1 MRFLV
6 LGLVFCLTVAST
18 AFAEIKIGALFSV
31 SGPASFLGLPEK
43 QTAEM
48 LVEELNK
55 KGGINGEKIK
65 LVVYDT
71 RGVDAEARKK
81 FMRLIQK
88 DKVLAVIGP
97 STSGETLALK
107 AEAEKRKIPLISC
120 AASRRIVLPVA
131 KYVFKTPQSDY
142 HAVEKIYDYMLK
154 NGEKKV
160 GILSDSNG
168 FGASGR
174 VALIE
179 MAKKMGITIV
189 ADEKYK
195 GSDKD
200 MSAQLSKISKENP
213 DAIIVWG
220 AGSPPAIVAKNIK
233 QLGIKT
239 QVFMSH
245 GVASKRFISLAGD
258 AANGI
263 IIPAGRLIVADQL
276 PKGDKYKALLETYA
290 KDYQSRYNAPVS
302 TFGGH
307 AYDAISILAEGIK
320 KGGKDRAKIVEAI
333 ENLKNFNGTAGTFNF
348 SKEDHNGL
356 TKDAFVMVKIVNGNW
371 ELIK

>member
-1 MRFLV
+1 MKKVLLCISILLV
-6 LGLVFCLTVAST
+6 AGLAL
-18 AFAEIKIGALFSV
+18 AEIKIGALFSV
-31 SGPASFLGLPEK
+31 TGPASFLGLPEK

-48 LVEELNK
+48 LVEKINAN
-55 KGGINGEKIK
+55 GGINGEKIK
-65 LVVYDT
+65 LIVYDT
-71 RGVDAEARKK
+71 RGIDAEARKK
-81 FMRLIQK
+81 FMRLVQK

-107 AEAEKRKIPLISC
+107 TEAEKRKVPLISC
-120 AASRRIVLPVA
+120 AASRRIVVPVA

-142 HAVEKIYDYMLK
+142 HAAEKIYDYMIAK
-154 NGEKKV
+154 GQKKI
-160 GILSDSNG
+160 GLLTDSNG

-179 MAKKMGITIV
+179 LAKKMGLEIV

-200 MSAQLSKISKENP
+200 MSSQIAKIKKANP

-233 QLGIKT
+233 QLGIKS
-239 QVFMSH
+239 QVYMSH
-245 GVASKRFISLAGD
+245 GVASKKFISLAGD

-263 IIPAGRLIVADQL
+263 ILPAGRLIIANQL
-276 PKGDKYKALLETYA
+276 PSNDKFKPLLEKYA
-290 KDYQSRYNAPVS
+290 KEYQDKFKSPVS

-307 AYDAISILAEGIK
+307 AYDAFTILIEGIK
-320 KGGKDRAKIVEAI
+320 KAGKNREKIVNVI
-333 ENLKNFNGTAGTFNF
+333 ENLKNFNGTAGTFSF
-348 SKEDHNGL
+348 SPEDHNGL

>member
-1 MRFLV
+1 MKKLLV
-6 LGLVFCLTVAST
+6 CVSVLLLSVS

-31 SGPASFLGLPEK
+31 TGPASFLGMPEK

-48 LVEELNK
+48 IVDEINAN
-55 KGGINGEKIK
+55 GGINGEKVK
-65 LVVYDT
+65 LIVYDT
-71 RGVDAEARKK
+71 RGIDAEARKK
-81 FMRLIQK
+81 FMRLVQK

-107 AEAEKRKIPLISC
+107 AEAEKRKIPLVSC
-120 AASRRIVLPVA
+120 AASRRIVVPVA

-142 HAVEKIYDYMLK
+142 HAVEKIYDYLLAKGKK
-154 NGEKKV
+154 NV
-160 GILSDSNG
+160 AVLSDSNG

-179 MAKKMGITIV
+179 LAKKMGLNIV

-200 MSAQLSKISKENP
+200 MSSQLSKMKKANP

-220 AGSPPAIVAKNIK
+220 AGSPPAIAAKNIK

-239 QVFMSH
+239 PVFMSH
-245 GVASKRFISLAGD
+245 GVASKKFIKLAGD

-263 IIPAGRLIVADQL
+263 IIPAGRLIIANQL
-276 PKGDKYKALLETYA
+276 PDGDKYKSMLLKYA
-290 KDYQSRYNAPVS
+290 NDYQSKFKSPVS

-307 AYDAISILAEGIK
+307 AYDALNILFTAIK
-320 KGGKDRAKIVEAI
+320 KSGKDTSKIVNAI
-333 ENLKNFNGTAGTFNF
+333 ENLKGYNGTAGTFNF
-348 SKEDHNGL
+348 SPEDHNGL
-356 TKDAFVMVKIVNGNW
+356 SKDAFVMVKIVNGDW
-371 ELIK
+371 ELMK